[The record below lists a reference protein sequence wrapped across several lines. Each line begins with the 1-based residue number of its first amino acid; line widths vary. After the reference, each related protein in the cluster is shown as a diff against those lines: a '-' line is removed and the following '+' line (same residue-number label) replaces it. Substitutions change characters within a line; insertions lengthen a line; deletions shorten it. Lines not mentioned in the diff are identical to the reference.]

1 MHTWVGQSYTAPT
14 DSGEKC
20 WKCWTDAREEGDIL
34 RQYLVPSILSL
45 SLTRASPIP
54 FPLRISLS
62 LSLSS
67 IESRYIY
74 CTQILRSTRRYLFLF
89 IIAWKKSSSR
99 EEISSIFQSNSI
111 TLRELIRLKVYIYIY
126 NNREGNEKES
136 ACPCEKRL
144 GAFVAYA
151 VRTCWRNSF
160 DDILFFFSARANF
173 ARVEKRERERY
184 RAYSILYSH
193 NPLSL
198 CYLNMF
204 S

>member
-1 MHTWVGQSYTAPT
+1 M
-14 DSGEKC
+14 
-20 WKCWTDAREEGDIL
+20 

-126 NNREGNEKES
+126 IITEREMRKNPRVHAKKDLAPS
-136 ACPCEKRL
+136 L
-144 GAFVAYA
+144 
-151 VRTCWRNSF
+151 RTPFERADGTHSTT
-160 DDILFFFSARANF
+160 FFSFSPPVRISLALKK
-173 ARVEKRERERY
+173 EREREIS
-184 RAYSILYSH
+184 SIFD
-193 NPLSL
+193 PLFPQSTL
-198 CYLNMF
+198 
-204 S
+204 SVI

>member
-111 TLRELIRLKVYIYIY
+111 TLRELIRLKVYIYIITE
-126 NNREGNEKES
+126 REMRKNPRVHAKKDLAPS
-136 ACPCEKRL
+136 L
-144 GAFVAYA
+144 
-151 VRTCWRNSF
+151 RTPFERADGTHSTT
-160 DDILFFFSARANF
+160 FFSFSPPVRISLALKK
-173 ARVEKRERERY
+173 EREREIS
-184 RAYSILYSH
+184 SIFD
-193 NPLSL
+193 PLFPQSTL
-198 CYLNMF
+198 
-204 S
+204 SVI

>member
-111 TLRELIRLKVYIYIY
+111 TLCELIRLKVYIYIITE
-126 NNREGNEKES
+126 REMRKNPRVHAKKDLAPS
-136 ACPCEKRL
+136 L
-144 GAFVAYA
+144 
-151 VRTCWRNSF
+151 RTPFERADGTHSTT
-160 DDILFFFSARANF
+160 FFSFSPPVRISLALKK
-173 ARVEKRERERY
+173 EREREIS
-184 RAYSILYSH
+184 SIFD
-193 NPLSL
+193 PLFPQSTL
-198 CYLNMF
+198 
-204 S
+204 SVI